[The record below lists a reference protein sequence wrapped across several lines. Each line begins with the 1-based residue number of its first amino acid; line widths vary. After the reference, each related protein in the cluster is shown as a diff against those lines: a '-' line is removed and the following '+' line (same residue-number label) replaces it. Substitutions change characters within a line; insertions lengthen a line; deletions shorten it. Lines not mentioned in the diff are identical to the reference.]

1 MSPDEHGLPRERI
14 VESHRIFQGRVFD
27 VRLDTVER
35 ENGHRYSREVV
46 EHSQVVAIVPIDTE
60 GRLLLV
66 RQYRAPAEEVML
78 EIPAG
83 GVDSGETLEQAV
95 QRELQEETG
104 QRAGRLERLC
114 GFYASPGYSSEFIH
128 VFLAT
133 DLTSGHLPGDEEEAI
148 VVERLPLKE
157 ALTKIETGE
166 IRDGKSIVGLLMAAG
181 RGIHNG

>member
-1 MSPDEHGLPRERI
+1 VSPDEHGLPQERI
-14 VESHRIFQGRVFD
+14 VESRRLFQGRVFS

-35 ENGHRYSREVV
+35 EDGHRYIREVV
-46 EHSQVVAIVPIDTE
+46 EHGEVVAVVPIAD
-60 GRLLLV
+60 
-66 RQYRAPAEEVML
+66 EVML

-83 GVDSGETLEQAV
+83 GVDPKESLEEAV

-114 GFYASPGYSSEFIH
+114 GFYASPGFCSEFIH

-133 DLTSGHLPGDEEEAI
+133 DLSPARLPGDEEEAI

-157 ALTKIETGE
+157 ALAKVVAGE
-166 IRDGKSIVGLLMAAG
+166 IRDAKSIIGLLMATG
-181 RGIHNG
+181 RKSA